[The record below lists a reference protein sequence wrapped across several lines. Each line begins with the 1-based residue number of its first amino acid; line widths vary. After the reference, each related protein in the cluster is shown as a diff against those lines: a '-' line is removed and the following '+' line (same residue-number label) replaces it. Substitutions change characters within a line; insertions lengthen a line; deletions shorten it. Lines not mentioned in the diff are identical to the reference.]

1 MGVGD
6 QGAFVAGGESGV
18 ISVPQ
23 FVKAVQRVMKDIMTE
38 PPTPGRGDECRVGQ
52 RGVEFGGNGMADGVV

>member
-1 MGVGD
+1 M
-6 QGAFVAGGESGV
+6 AGGESGV